1 MIFNFDCALSVG
13 FKKNHC
19 EYSFIRNKKWTVLQS
34 SPFTRFTDDVFDLSA
49 NMFSGED
56 VVGLTD
62 RWAMPNINK
71 LVDDVGYATV
81 FNTWDYTCLS
91 DWWWR
96 IIMKQQIMWFIES
109 KTVTFCARV
118 TYPAMIGQQRA
129 RSVQMFRWP
138 PKYFF
143 FQILSTK
150 TRTSHTID
158 VSICHKLSSI
168 NINKCVFCLC
178 RNLIRW

>member
-1 MIFNFDCALSVG
+1 MKKNTGEKKIYPKIIHKKRIINCRRRSLPLWENIDAYIHFCFNYGLMIFIFDCALSVG

-34 SPFTRFTDDVFDLSA
+34 SPFTRFTDDIFGLSA

-71 LVDDVGYATV
+71 LVDDVGYSTV

-129 RSVQMFRWP
+129 RSVQMA
-138 PKYFF
+138 
-143 FQILSTK
+143 T
-150 TRTSHTID
+150 
-158 VSICHKLSSI
+158 
-168 NINKCVFCLC
+168 
-178 RNLIRW
+178 